1 MDSQDLEDEDALSNI
16 SFGARSAGGAR
27 PGSQMRR
34 DVTCFR
40 SSISHDNASL
50 LSMELADIDEVLL
63 IMISVEEIFIG
74 TKIIIFAQ

>member
-1 MDSQDLEDEDALSNI
+1 
-16 SFGARSAGGAR
+16 
-27 PGSQMRR
+27 MRR

-74 TKIIIFAQ
+74 IKIIIFAQ

>member
-1 MDSQDLEDEDALSNI
+1 M
-16 SFGARSAGGAR
+16 
-27 PGSQMRR
+27 
-34 DVTCFR
+34 TCFR